1 MLKQFFSGVRRP
13 WPFRRRPMTLERLLK
28 RRARRGLTAD
38 DVVRYLDDG
47 GDPGGPNAAGTTLL
61 HLAAEDGEAETI
73 RLLAG
78 RGADVNAPDRFGQT
92 PLHMAVASDCDT
104 APRDGLRTSGLPTA
118 LVLLRL
124 GADPGARAADD
135 RTPRDFAAG
144 YGVVQ
149 AFDELLD
156 VIAAEHREKAGGEN
170 TDGARTDRSK

>member
-28 RRARRGLTAD
+28 GRVRRGLMAD
-38 DVVRYLDDG
+38 DVVCYLDDG
-47 GDPGGPNAAGTTLL
+47 GNPNARTAGGLTLL

-124 GADPGARAADD
+124 GADPDARAANG
-135 RTPRDFAAG
+135 RTPRDIAAG
-144 YGVVQ
+144 CGVAQ

-156 VIAAEHREKAGGEN
+156 VIAAERRERA
-170 TDGARTDRSK
+170 ARPM